1 MGGYCA
7 KKEKP
12 RSWSGVEM
20 IDVTA
25 TGFLPIR
32 RYRWTETGRA
42 QLVDDLM
49 APYSWAG
56 TLSGVLA
63 PGGWD
68 ARHLACGPITSN
80 LAAIDS
86 SGSGSFSL
94 QLNDRPLTAASG
106 VPLDGGLAH
115 HDSYRGHAFCL
126 LVKAPNHIEFVF
138 KEPFL

>member
-1 MGGYCA
+1 MANRLEKSLLDGFVA
-7 KKEKP
+7 ENLRTAWNQKEKP
-12 RSWSGVEM
+12 RYLGGVEL
-20 IDVTA
+20 IDVIA

-32 RYRWTETGRA
+32 RCRGTETGRA

-49 APYSWAG
+49 APHPWTG

-68 ARHLACGPITSN
+68 ARHLAWGPITSN
-80 LAAIDS
+80 LAAINS

-94 QLNDRPLTAASG
+94 QLNDWPLTAASG

-115 HDSYRGHAFCL
+115 HDSYRGHL
-126 LVKAPNHIEFVF
+126 LC
-138 KEPFL
+138 